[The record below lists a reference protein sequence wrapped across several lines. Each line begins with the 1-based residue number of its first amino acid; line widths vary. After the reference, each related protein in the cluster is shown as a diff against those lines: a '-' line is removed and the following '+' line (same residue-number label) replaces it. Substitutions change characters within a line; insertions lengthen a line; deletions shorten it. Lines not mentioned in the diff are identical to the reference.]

1 MRPTVSTRQRTERV
15 AEPSRD
21 AGAESVRF
29 ASAQPSMNPSLP
41 VGSAHCVLG
50 PTCSR
55 LLIIALF
62 VVPLTLWP
70 QLLNCELAIIGTSF
84 PSIAI
89 PCSRFSKLHSRAGR
103 WRFPRSPAAKT
114 RPRDPR
120 DPALE
125 SWPALPTGRRAVVGR
140 RAWARPPRL
149 LRVCS
154 RAVATSL
161 LQSTSAFLL
170 LSDYW
175 VL

>member
-1 MRPTVSTRQRTERV
+1 
-15 AEPSRD
+15 
-21 AGAESVRF
+21 VRF

-89 PCSRFSKLHSRAGR
+89 PCSRFSKLHSNHMFKLSARHGSSTK
-103 WRFPRSPAAKT
+103 PLLPVPVPIT
-114 RPRDPR
+114 R
-120 DPALE
+120 
-125 SWPALPTGRRAVVGR
+125 
-140 RAWARPPRL
+140 
-149 LRVCS
+149 LR
-154 RAVATSL
+154 
-161 LQSTSAFLL
+161 
-170 LSDYW
+170 
-175 VL
+175 